1 MLDKLFSF
9 FIIIVFVRMGI
20 NCNLAEAQTLIA
32 SADKNFS
39 GSLNLNEFLDMVYN
53 INDALNT
60 NPSELSSM
68 GITESPH
75 GNKGNPSEIIQY
87 L

>member
-1 MLDKLFSF
+1 
-9 FIIIVFVRMGI
+9 MGI
-20 NCNLAEAQTLIA
+20 NCNMAEAETLIA
-32 SADKNFS
+32 SSDKNFS

-60 NPSELSSM
+60 NPPELSTIDM
-68 GITESPH
+68 TQSPS
-75 GNKGNPSEIIQY
+75 GNKGNSTEIIKY